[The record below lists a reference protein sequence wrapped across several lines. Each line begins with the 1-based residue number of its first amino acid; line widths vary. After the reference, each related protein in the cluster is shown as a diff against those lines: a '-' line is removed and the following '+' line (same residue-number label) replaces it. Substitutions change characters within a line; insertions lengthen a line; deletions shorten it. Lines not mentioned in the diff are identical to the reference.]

1 MASHAAISSLL
12 GVDCKRELVAHQIDS
27 YDDFV
32 LNRISDVV
40 DGFNPI
46 KMHSTWI
53 DGGSEFTLQASIT
66 VTNPVVTSPSAT
78 EHDGTIIT
86 MTPDVARSRHFS
98 YSSDLLADIEVD
110 VLTTRDGN
118 EQAEF
123 NRVFRSV
130 KIGRLP
136 VMVYSCACTYGDPAA
151 RIGTNMCPQDPGG
164 YFILGGNERVIVP
177 QDRMSENRIFVFP
190 VNKTVS
196 YTCAAEARSLVS
208 ERFGV
213 PKLTMVKISAKAN
226 SGGHFAHV
234 TMHHV
239 SSHIPIFAIMR
250 ALGMTTD
257 AELFRMLHGDHFHGK
272 AICRFLAGCAQDC
285 LVHGI
290 STKESACAWIA
301 ARCQTI
307 QTTGRDVGAMLETE
321 LLPHVKPT
329 IDGQSRIEKCLVLAD
344 MARRAALVAMG
355 VARMDDRDSYVNKR
369 VDPAGILLA
378 NLFRQVYGKFAK
390 EARKALAKDFSTR
403 IRVAHK
409 DLANAVN
416 ISTLAKPSIIE
427 QGMRMALATGNWGVK
442 NNAKVGVS
450 QILSRMTYSATL
462 SHLRRVCTSIDKTSK
477 LVMPRKLHGSQWG
490 IFCPAETPE
499 GHSVGVVKNMSLGVR
514 VSLPVDPQMCIQ
526 LIVSGACGEVQPLD
540 SYTQHAQDTQDT
552 AVICVNYSPTART
565 CDPWGCAKA
574 LRKLRRGGCLHP
586 HTSIVYDADH
596 KQVRVLMDGGRMVRP
611 LFVVRDGAIVK
622 VTGERECV
630 SWTDYIMNG
639 AVEYLDVEEAATSMI
654 SMSHGGVTRKST
666 HCEIHPALALGVLAS
681 MIPFP
686 HHNQSPRNSYQSAMG
701 KQAVGVYASN
711 FRRRFDTHAMVLEC
725 PQKPIIS
732 TMSADLLR
740 LDDLPNGC
748 NLIVAVSTMAGYNQ
762 EDSVVLNKS
771 SLERGMFATTVYH
784 TIYEQ
789 IHKNSVTGEE
799 EIFYAPDAS
808 DVPLSTFNFSKLL
821 PHGLPKMGTRLTGGD
836 VIIGKYMPQKGGGFT
851 DESVALRSTES
862 GKLDCT
868 VASRSHGR
876 KAVNGDGYSFVQVKL
891 RDARRPTIG
900 DKVASRAGQKGT
912 VGMVLRQEDMP
923 TTATGLVPDLIIN
936 PHALPSRMTVGQ
948 LLEGVLGKAC
958 CMSGCS
964 GDSTPFDASS
974 ATSDEVFD
982 ALSRVGAECHGEE
995 VMYDPRTGHQEV
1007 ATMFVTPT
1015 FYQRLKHMVVDKV
1028 HGRGSS
1034 GPMVFLTRQP
1044 AEGRARDGGL
1054 RVGEMEIE
1062 CLLAHGNM
1070 KFLKERF
1077 MRCSDRFEV
1086 CVCASCGALATVNI
1100 SAKVHHCHKCGNI
1113 QDFWRCE
1120 IPYAMKLMMQETDG
1134 LGVSMSMLR

>member
-1 MASHAAISSLL
+1 MSSRDAIASLL
-12 GVDCKRELVAHQIDS
+12 GVDCKSELVAHQIDS
-27 YDDFV
+27 YDDFI
-32 LNRISDVV
+32 LNRISDVI

-46 KMHSTWI
+46 KLHSSWI
-53 DGGSEFTLQASIT
+53 DGDSAFTLDASIS
-66 VTNPVVTSPSAT
+66 VTNPVLASPSAT
-78 EHDGTIIT
+78 EPDGTVVG
-86 MTPDVARSRHFS
+86 MTPDVARSRHFT
-98 YSSDLLADIEVD
+98 YASDLVADIEVE
-110 VLTTRDGN
+110 VTTTRNGK

-123 NRVFRSV
+123 DRLFRGV
-130 KIGRLP
+130 KIGRIP
-136 VMVYSCACTYGDPAA
+136 VMVYSSACAYGDPAT
-151 RIGTNMCPQDPGG
+151 RIGSNMCTHDPGG
-164 YFILGGNERVIVP
+164 YFIVGGNERVVVP

-213 PKLTMVKISAKAN
+213 PKLTMVKISSKAN
-226 SGGHFAHV
+226 SSGHFVHV
-234 TMHHV
+234 TMHHI
-239 SSHIPIFAIMR
+239 SSHIPLFAMMR

-257 AELFRMLHGDHFHGK
+257 AELFRMLRGDHFHGD

-290 STKESACAWIA
+290 TNRDTACAWLA
-301 ARCQTI
+301 SRCQTI
-307 QTTGRDVGAMLETE
+307 RTTGREVGAMLATE
-321 LLPHVKPT
+321 LLPHVKST
-329 IDGQSRIEKCLVLAD
+329 ADLQSPQIEKCLVLAD

-355 VARMDDRDSYVNKR
+355 VSKMDDRDSYVNKR
-369 VDPAGILLA
+369 VDPAGILMA

-390 EARKALAKDFSTR
+390 EARKALAKDFLTR

-416 ISTLAKPSIIE
+416 IGALAKPTIIE
-427 QGMRMALATGNWGVK
+427 QGMRVALATGNWGVK

-450 QILSRMTYSATL
+450 QILSRMTYAATL
-462 SHLRRVCTSIDKTSK
+462 SHMRRVCTSIDKTSK
-477 LVMPRKLHGSQWG
+477 LVMPRKLHSSQFG
-490 IFCPAETPE
+490 VFCPAETPE
-499 GHSVGVVKNMSLGVR
+499 GHSVGVVKNMSIGVR
-514 VSLPVDPQMCIQ
+514 VTLPVDPSVCIH
-526 LIVSGACGEVQPLD
+526 LVRSGACGEVLPVD
-540 SYTQHAQDTQDT
+540 AYAEDGS
-552 AVICVNYSPTART
+552 AVVCVNYSPIART
-565 CDPWGCAKA
+565 ADPWGFARA
-574 LRKLRRGGCLHP
+574 LRDLRRGGCLHA
-586 HTSIVYDADH
+586 HTSVVYNSYH
-596 KQVRVLMDGGRMVRP
+596 KQVHVLMDGGRMVRP
-611 LFVVRDGAIVK
+611 VFIVRDGEMPVVHGA
-622 VTGERECV
+622 GAP
-630 SWTDYIMNG
+630 WTRYIMDG
-639 AVEYLDVEEAATSMI
+639 SVEYLDVEEAASSMI
-654 SMSHGGVTRKST
+654 AMTPADVCDKTT
-666 HCEIHPALALGVLAS
+666 HCEVHPALVLGLLAS

-711 FRRRFDTHAMVLEC
+711 FRHRFDTHAMVLEC
-725 PQKPIIS
+725 PQRPIVS
-732 TMSADLLR
+732 TMSADLLG
-740 LDDLPNGC
+740 LESLPNGC

-762 EDSVVLNKS
+762 EDSVVLNRS
-771 SLERGMFATTVYH
+771 SLQRGMFATTVYH

-799 EIFYAPDAS
+799 EIFYAPDTA
-808 DVPLSTFNFSKLL
+808 DVPLSTFDFSKLL
-821 PHGLPKMGTRLTGGD
+821 PHGLPKLGTRLSGGD
-836 VIIGKYMPQKGGGFT
+836 VIVGKYMPLKGGGFT

-868 VASRSHGR
+868 IATFSHGK
-876 KAVNGDGYSFVQVKL
+876 KAVNGDGYSFVKVKL
-891 RDARRPTIG
+891 RDARTPTIG

-912 VGMVLRQEDMP
+912 VGMILRQEDMP
-923 TTATGLVPDLIIN
+923 TTSSGLVPDIVIN

-958 CMSGCS
+958 CISGCS
-964 GDSTPFDASS
+964 GDSTPFDATS
-974 ATSDEVFD
+974 AESDDIFD
-982 ALSRVGAECHGEE
+982 ALGRVGAECYGEE
-995 VMYDPRTGHQEV
+995 LMYDPRTGHQEAV
-1007 ATMFVTPT
+1007 TMFVTPT

-1077 MRCSDRFEV
+1077 MRCSDQFEV

-1100 SAKVHHCHKCGNI
+1100 PAKVHHCHKCDNI
-1113 QDFWRCE
+1113 RDFWRCE